1 MREQISGVAAIIAG
15 VASYFLGGLDSLI
28 SVFATIL
35 IIDTAT
41 GMLKGWNNG
50 TYESKKFRQGFI
62 KKIGYIIGIIF
73 AVQLDVL
80 AGSSGILRNAVITF
94 FIANEGMSIIEN
106 LGEMGV
112 NFPDV
117 LKNAVKSLKDKDK
130 PKEEEK

>member
-41 GMLKGWNNG
+41 GMLKSWNNG

-130 PKEEEK
+130 NEEQ

>member
-1 MREQISGVAAIIAG
+1 MREQISGVAAVIAG

-117 LKNAVKSLKDKDK
+117 LKNAVKSLKDKDEQ
-130 PKEEEK
+130 KEEEK

>member
-117 LKNAVKSLKDKDK
+117 LKNAVKSLRDKDE

>member
-130 PKEEEK
+130 NEEQ